1 MIRDI
6 LKTATKT
13 AVNWVGNTLGLPTGV
28 TKGASDIAESLFTK
42 KVTEV
47 TDSLFTKSGAG
58 GEFQI
63 IDTSLKQMPRFGG
76 RLGFNASRMAG
87 GAKGYAETVNPE
99 TLYAAWDRR
108 LGKYY
113 SDKYKVS
120 RTVKGKV
127 V

>member
-1 MIRDI
+1 MIREFM
-6 LKTATKT
+6 KEVTKKS
-13 AVNWVGNTLGLPTGV
+13 VDWLGETLGLPDPVQKGLEKVTG
-28 TKGASDIAESLFTK
+28 SLFTK
-42 KVTEV
+42 QV
-47 TDSLFTKSGAG
+47 G
-58 GEFQI
+58 GSEFQI
-63 IDTSLKQMPRFGG
+63 IDTSVQQPRFGG

-113 SDKYKVS
+113 SDKYKVA
-120 RTVKGKV
+120 RTVIGKKRV

>member
-6 LKTATKT
+6 LGKA
-13 AVNWVGNTLGLPTGV
+13 
-28 TKGASDIAESLFTK
+28 TKGAIEWIGGKLGVPSGITE
-42 KVTEV
+42 KVTDV
-47 TDSLFTKSGAG
+47 TDSLFTKQKG

-99 TLYAAWDRR
+99 TLYAAWDKR

-113 SDKYKVS
+113 SDKYKVA

>member
-6 LKTATKT
+6 LGKA
-13 AVNWVGNTLGLPTGV
+13 
-28 TKGASDIAESLFTK
+28 TKGAIEWIGGKLGVPSGITE
-42 KVTEV
+42 KVTDV

-58 GEFQI
+58 GEFKI

-113 SDKYKVS
+113 SDKYKVA
-120 RTVKGKV
+120 RTVIGKKRV

>member
-6 LKTATKT
+6 LGKA
-13 AVNWVGNTLGLPTGV
+13 
-28 TKGASDIAESLFTK
+28 TKGAIEWIGGKLGVPSGITE
-42 KVTEV
+42 KVTDV

-76 RLGFNASRMAG
+76 RLPYSASRMAG

-99 TLYAAWDRR
+99 TLYAMWDRR

-113 SDKYKVS
+113 TDKYKVA

>member
-1 MIRDI
+1 MIRDV
-6 LKTATKT
+6 LKKATKG
-13 AVNWVGNTLGLPTGV
+13 AVTWLGTTLGLPAPI

-42 KVTEV
+42 KV
-47 TDSLFTKSGAG
+47 G
-58 GEFQI
+58 GSEFQI
-63 IDTSLKQMPRFGG
+63 IDTSVTAPRLQKFAIGTVRPGMANTG
-76 RLGFNASRMAG
+76 R
-87 GAKGYAETVNPE
+87 GYAETVNPE

-113 SDKYKVS
+113 SDKYKVA

>member
-6 LKTATKT
+6 LGKATKGAIT
-13 AVNWVGNTLGLPTGV
+13 WLGNTLGLPTGV

-42 KVTEV
+42 QTN
-47 TDSLFTKSGAG
+47 G
-58 GEFQI
+58 GDFQI
-63 IDTSLKQMPRFGG
+63 IDTSLQSMPKFGG

-87 GAKGYAETVNPE
+87 GARGYAETVNPE

-113 SDKYKVS
+113 SDKYKVA

>member
-1 MIRDI
+1 MIRDV
-6 LKTATKT
+6 LKTATKV
-13 AVNWVGNTLGLPTGV
+13 AVNWVG
-28 TKGASDIAESLFTK
+28 TKIGAPPQLTK
-42 KVTEV
+42 KVTDV

-58 GEFQI
+58 GEFKI

-76 RLGFNASRMAG
+76 RMGYSASRMAG

-113 SDKYKVS
+113 SDKYKVA

>member
-1 MIRDI
+1 MIRDL
-6 LKTATKT
+6 LKNATKT
-13 AVNWVGNTLGLPTGV
+13 AITWVGSQFGPTGAAI
-28 TKGASDIAESLFTK
+28 GA
-42 KVTEV
+42 KVGETV
-47 TDSLFTKSGAG
+47 SGALFNKSDAG
-58 GEFQI
+58 GKFQLV
-63 IDTSLKQMPRFGG
+63 DTSLKQMPRFGG
-76 RLGFNASRMAG
+76 RMGYNASRMAG

-113 SDKYKVS
+113 SDKYKVA

>member
-1 MIRDI
+1 MIRDV
-6 LKTATKT
+6 LKKA
-13 AVNWVGNTLGLPTGV
+13 
-28 TKGASDIAESLFTK
+28 TKGAITWVGTKFGIPAPITKGATDIAESLFTK
-42 KVTEV
+42 QQG
-47 TDSLFTKSGAG
+47 S

-63 IDTSLKQMPRFGG
+63 IDTSLKEMPRFGG

-87 GAKGYAETVNPE
+87 GARGYAETVNPE

-113 SDKYKVS
+113 SDKYKVA

>member
-6 LKTATKT
+6 LGKATKT
-13 AVNWVGNTLGLPTGV
+13 AINWVGSTLGLPSGI

-42 KVTEV
+42 KV
-47 TDSLFTKSGAG
+47 G
-58 GEFQI
+58 GSEFQI
-63 IDTSLKQMPRFGG
+63 IDTSVQKPRFGG

-113 SDKYKVS
+113 SDKYKVA
-120 RTVKGKV
+120 RTVVGKKRV

>member
-6 LKTATKT
+6 LGKA
-13 AVNWVGNTLGLPTGV
+13 
-28 TKGASDIAESLFTK
+28 TKGAIEWIGGKLGVPSGITE
-42 KVTEV
+42 KVTDV

-63 IDTSLKQMPRFGG
+63 IDTSLQSMPRFGG
-76 RLGFNASRMAG
+76 RMGYSASRMAG

-113 SDKYKVS
+113 SDKYKVA

>member
-1 MIRDI
+1 MIRDV
-6 LKTATKT
+6 LKTATKA
-13 AVNWVGNTLGLPTGV
+13 AVNWVGGKLGVPAPIT
-28 TKGASDIAESLFTK
+28 E
-42 KVTEV
+42 KVTDV

-113 SDKYKVS
+113 SDKYKVA

>member
-6 LKTATKT
+6 LGKA
-13 AVNWVGNTLGLPTGV
+13 
-28 TKGASDIAESLFTK
+28 TKGAITWVGTQFGIPAPITKGATDIAESLFTK
-42 KVTEV
+42 QQ
-47 TDSLFTKSGAG
+47 GG

-87 GAKGYAETVNPE
+87 GAKGYAETVNPD
-99 TLYAAWDRR
+99 TLYAAWDKR

-113 SDKYKVS
+113 SDKYKVA

>member
-6 LKTATKT
+6 LGKA
-13 AVNWVGNTLGLPTGV
+13 
-28 TKGASDIAESLFTK
+28 TKGAIEWIGGKLGVPSGITE
-42 KVTEV
+42 KVTDV

-63 IDTSLKQMPRFGG
+63 IDTSLNQMPRFGG
-76 RLGFNASRMAG
+76 RMGYSASRMAG

-113 SDKYKVS
+113 SDKYKVA
-120 RTVKGKV
+120 RTVKGNV

>member
-1 MIRDI
+1 MIREI
-6 LKTATKT
+6 LGKA
-13 AVNWVGNTLGLPTGV
+13 
-28 TKGASDIAESLFTK
+28 TKGAIEWVGGKLGVPSGITE
-42 KVTEV
+42 KVTDV

-58 GEFQI
+58 GEFKI

-76 RLGFNASRMAG
+76 RLPYSASRMAG

-113 SDKYKVS
+113 SDKYKVA

>member
-6 LKTATKT
+6 LKKA
-13 AVNWVGNTLGLPTGV
+13 
-28 TKGASDIAESLFTK
+28 TKGAITWVGTQFGIPAPITKGATDIAESLFTK
-42 KVTEV
+42 QQ
-47 TDSLFTKSGAG
+47 GG

-76 RLGFNASRMAG
+76 RMGYSASRMAG

-99 TLYAAWDRR
+99 TLYAAWDKR

-113 SDKYKVS
+113 SDKYKVA

>member
-6 LKTATKT
+6 LKTATKGAIT
-13 AVNWVGNTLGLPTGV
+13 WVGSQFGP
-28 TKGASDIAESLFTK
+28 KGAAIGAKVGETVSGALFNKSDI
-42 KVTEV
+42 
-47 TDSLFTKSGAG
+47 G
-58 GEFQI
+58 GGKFQL
-63 IDTSLKQMPRFGG
+63 IDTSVQVPRFGG

-113 SDKYKVS
+113 SDKYKVA
-120 RTVKGKV
+120 RTVVGKRKIV
-127 V
+127 

>member
-6 LKTATKT
+6 LKNA
-13 AVNWVGNTLGLPTGV
+13 
-28 TKGASDIAESLFTK
+28 TKGAITWVGTKFGIPAPITKGATDIAESLFTK
-42 KVTEV
+42 QV
-47 TDSLFTKSGAG
+47 G
-58 GEFQI
+58 GSEFQI
-63 IDTSLKQMPRFGG
+63 IDTSVTAPRLQKFAIGPVRPG
-76 RLGFNASRMAG
+76 MSGTS
-87 GAKGYAETVNPE
+87 KGYADTVNPE

-113 SDKYKVS
+113 SDKYKVA

>member
-13 AVNWVGNTLGLPTGV
+13 AVNWVGGKLGVPTGI
-28 TKGASDIAESLFTK
+28 TE
-42 KVTEV
+42 KVTDV
-47 TDSLFTKSGAG
+47 TDSLFTKSPG
-58 GEFQI
+58 GGGDFQL
-63 IDTSLKQMPRFGG
+63 IDTSVPAPRLQKFAIGPVRPG
-76 RLGFNASRMAG
+76 MSGAS
-87 GAKGYAETVNPE
+87 KGYADTVNPE

-113 SDKYKVS
+113 SDKYKVA

>member
-1 MIRDI
+1 MIRDFM
-6 LKTATKT
+6 K
-13 AVNWVGNTLGLPTGV
+13 GV
-28 TKGASDIAESLFTK
+28 TKKAVDWVGTTLNLPGPVQAGLEKVGSALFTK
-42 KVTEV
+42 E
-47 TDSLFTKSGAG
+47 SGG
-58 GEFQI
+58 GDFKI

-76 RLGFNASRMAG
+76 RLPYSASRMAG

-113 SDKYKVS
+113 SDKYKVA

>member
-6 LKTATKT
+6 LKKATKGAIT
-13 AVNWVGNTLGLPTGV
+13 WVGNTLGLPTGV

-42 KVTEV
+42 QQ
-47 TDSLFTKSGAG
+47 GG

-87 GAKGYAETVNPE
+87 GARSYAETVNPE
-99 TLYAAWDRR
+99 TLYAMWDKR

-113 SDKYKVS
+113 SDKYKVA